1 MPPHPYKN
9 AFSPT
14 GVGSGVE
21 VGVGE
26 REKDGLGVG
35 EFVVAGVTEG
45 VGEFVVAGVTEGV
58 GEFVVAGVTEG
69 VGVGVEVN
77 WGLEYI
83 ITLRIFFHFLP

>member
-1 MPPHPYKN
+1 LPPHPYKN

-58 GEFVVAGVTEG
+58 G
-69 VGVGVEVN
+69 VGVEVN